1 MSKILFLGHEGSGK
15 TVLMTMLS
23 RYFETAG
30 DGRWGL
36 DPQTEAAFAFMEQ
49 APAKIAAG
57 KWPQQT
63 TVDKIITYR
72 WELQYAGEYYTTL
85 EMLEYPGE
93 VFRHLFDEA
102 APNKTR
108 YQEECAIL
116 SSAIHEANSIF
127 LLINLDDL
135 IDTSE
140 NRKNVQTI
148 WQLCQAVKYLSSLS
162 TRPQITLVLT
172 QIDRYCDDP
181 ESVNPTNLLL
191 SKNSLF
197 FKRGFQNYNIIAIS
211 AVGKTIKDE
220 HGQDI
225 PDIKNTHPYGLS
237 RLIYNCLQGTLV
249 EEEINQL
256 IEAYTLIDRE
266 INKSK
271 TTSSACTAS
280 INVLNVQSQILMA
293 LLKKYGYLLEDKIRL
308 NAEKNLLLANDAIQ
322 SLKKLH
328 LELFKQEVEARIR
341 QEVERERK
349 RQLEAEAKRKR
360 QEEERKR
367 QEKERKRKAEEEH
380 KRQEEERR
388 RQEEERKRK
397 YEEAVRRR
405 KEAEECRRKE
415 AEEAKRFFRA
425 RVCAWISFVILI
437 ITIILVYILA

>member
-49 APAKIAAG
+49 APAKIAEG
-57 KWPQQT
+57 QWPQQT

-72 WELQYAGEYYTTL
+72 WELQYAGISYTTL

-93 VFRHLFDEA
+93 VFRHLFDES
-102 APNKTR
+102 APNKAL

-116 SSAIHEANSIF
+116 SSAIHEAESIF
-127 LLINLDDL
+127 LLINLEDL
-135 IDTSE
+135 KNTSE
-140 NRKNVQTI
+140 NRKNVQTV

-197 FKRGFQNYNIIAIS
+197 LKRGFQNYNIIAIS

-237 RLIYNCLQGTLV
+237 RLIYNCLQGSLV

-280 INVLNVQSQILMA
+280 INVLNAQSQILIA

-308 NAEKNLLLANDAIQ
+308 NAEKNLRLVNDATQ

-328 LELFKQEVEARIR
+328 QEFFKQEVEARRR
-341 QEVERERK
+341 QEEERI
-349 RQLEAEAKRKR
+349 R

-367 QEKERKRKAEEEH
+367 QA
-380 KRQEEERR
+380 
-388 RQEEERKRK
+388 EEERKRQAEEERK
-397 YEEAVRRR
+397 RQAEEA
-405 KEAEECRRKE
+405 EAERKRQ
-415 AEEAKRFFRA
+415 EEAKRRRQFWAEVERKRQEEASKFRRA
-425 RVCAWISFVILI
+425 RICAWISFIVLT

>member
-72 WELQYAGEYYTTL
+72 WELQYAGECYTTL

-102 APNKTR
+102 APNKMR
-108 YQEECAIL
+108 YQEECAVL

-135 IDTSE
+135 NDTSE

-197 FKRGFQNYNIIAIS
+197 LKRGFQNYNIIAIS

-266 INKSK
+266 ISKPK

-280 INVLNVQSQILMA
+280 INALNAQSQILIA

-308 NAEKNLLLANDAIQ
+308 NAEKNLRLANYAIQ

-328 LELFKQEVEARIR
+328 QELLKQEEEARRR
-341 QEVERERK
+341 QEEERK
-349 RQLEAEAKRKR
+349 RKAEEERKR

-367 QEKERKRKAEEEH
+367 KAEEER

-405 KEAEECRRKE
+405 KEAEE
-415 AEEAKRFFRA
+415 AKRFFRA

-437 ITIILVYILA
+437 ITIIIVSILA

>member
-57 KWPQQT
+57 RWPQQT

-72 WELQYAGEYYTTL
+72 WELQYAGECYTTL

-135 IDTSE
+135 NDTSE

-197 FKRGFQNYNIIAIS
+197 LKRGFQNYNIIAIS

-237 RLIYNCLQGTLV
+237 RLIYNCLQGSLV
-249 EEEINQL
+249 EEELNQL

-280 INVLNVQSQILMA
+280 IKVLNAQSQILIV

-328 LELFKQEVEARIR
+328 LKLFKQEEEARR
-341 QEVERERK
+341 
-349 RQLEAEAKRKR
+349 R
-360 QEEERKR
+360 QEE
-367 QEKERKRKAEEEH
+367 ERKRKAEEEH

-405 KEAEECRRKE
+405 KEAEE
-415 AEEAKRFFRA
+415 AKRFFRA

>member
-72 WELQYAGEYYTTL
+72 WELQYAGECYTTL

-108 YQEECAIL
+108 YQEECAVL

-135 IDTSE
+135 NDTSE

-197 FKRGFQNYNIIAIS
+197 LKRGFQNYNIIAIS

-225 PDIKNTHPYGLS
+225 PDIKNTHPFGLS
-237 RLIYNCLQGTLV
+237 RLIYNCLQGSLV

-256 IEAYTLIDRE
+256 IETYTLIVRE
-266 INKSK
+266 INKPK

-280 INVLNVQSQILMA
+280 INVLNAQSQILIA

-308 NAEKNLLLANDAIQ
+308 NAEKNLRLVNDAIQ
-322 SLKKLH
+322 SFKKLH
-328 LELFKQEVEARIR
+328 QEFFKQEVEARR
-341 QEVERERK
+341 
-349 RQLEAEAKRKR
+349 R
-360 QEEERKR
+360 QEE
-367 QEKERKRKAEEEH
+367 ERKRKAEEEY
-380 KRQEEERR
+380 K

-397 YEEAVRRR
+397 YEETVRRR
-405 KEAEECRRKE
+405 KEV
-415 AEEAKRFFRA
+415 EEAKRFFRA

>member
-72 WELQYAGEYYTTL
+72 WELQYAGECYTTL

-108 YQEECAIL
+108 YQEECAVL

-135 IDTSE
+135 TDTSE

-181 ESVNPTNLLL
+181 ERVNPTNLLL

-197 FKRGFQNYNIIAIS
+197 LKRGFQNYNIIAIS

-237 RLIYNCLQGTLV
+237 RLIYNCLQGSLV

-256 IEAYTLIDRE
+256 IETYTLIVRE
-266 INKSK
+266 INKPK

-280 INVLNVQSQILMA
+280 INVLNAQSQILIA

-308 NAEKNLLLANDAIQ
+308 NAEKTC
-322 SLKKLH
+322 
-328 LELFKQEVEARIR
+328 V
-341 QEVERERK
+341 
-349 RQLEAEAKRKR
+349 
-360 QEEERKR
+360 
-367 QEKERKRKAEEEH
+367 
-380 KRQEEERR
+380 
-388 RQEEERKRK
+388 
-397 YEEAVRRR
+397 
-405 KEAEECRRKE
+405 
-415 AEEAKRFFRA
+415 
-425 RVCAWISFVILI
+425 
-437 ITIILVYILA
+437 

>member
-72 WELQYAGEYYTTL
+72 WELQYAGECYTTL

-135 IDTSE
+135 SDTSE

-197 FKRGFQNYNIIAIS
+197 LKRGFQNYNIIAIS

-341 QEVERERK
+341 QEEERERK

-360 QEEERKR
+360 QEEQRRRQEEERKR
-367 QEKERKRKAEEEH
+367 QEEERKRKAEEER
-380 KRQEEERR
+380 KRQEEER
-388 RQEEERKRK
+388 QRK

-405 KEAEECRRKE
+405 KEAEERRRKE

-437 ITIILVYILA
+437 ITFILVYILA

>member
-72 WELQYAGEYYTTL
+72 WELQYAGECYTTL

-108 YQEECAIL
+108 YQEECAVL

-135 IDTSE
+135 NDTSE

-191 SKNSLF
+191 SKNSF
-197 FKRGFQNYNIIAIS
+197 FLKRGFQNYNIIAIS

-220 HGQDI
+220 HGQEI

-237 RLIYNCLQGTLV
+237 RLIYSCLQGSLV

-256 IEAYTLIDRE
+256 IETYTLIVRE
-266 INKSK
+266 INKPK

-280 INVLNVQSQILMA
+280 INVLNAQSQILIA

-308 NAEKNLLLANDAIQ
+308 NAEKNLRLVNDAIQ

-328 LELFKQEVEARIR
+328 QEFFKQEVEARR
-341 QEVERERK
+341 
-349 RQLEAEAKRKR
+349 R
-360 QEEERKR
+360 QEEERIR
-367 QEKERKRKAEEEH
+367 QEEERKRKAEEER
-380 KRQEEERR
+380 KRQEEES
-388 RQEEERKRK
+388 KRK
-397 YEEAVRRR
+397 YEETVR
-405 KEAEECRRKE
+405 RRKE

-437 ITIILVYILA
+437 ITMILVYTLA